1 MRIAV
6 TLLIVLAIAGTCHAQ
21 IRGVSAEV
29 GAIVAVDGVHPG
41 TLVRAALQVKLP
53 EGFHVQSNKPRD
65 PSLIPTTLR
74 FDAADPVKVREV
86 VFPPPVDQKV
96 LGYDQ
101 PLAVFEREFVI
112 GVQLVVPSS
121 VAVGNLIVPG
131 HLRYQACNDTTC
143 FPPKTIDAV
152 WMLRVVTA
160 DTPIKRL
167 HEDIIDRIAFGHGE
181 APSAASDPTGRE
193 ARIPTP
199 ES

>member
-6 TLLIVLAIAGTCHAQ
+6 TLFVVLSIAATSDGQ

-29 GAIVAVDGVHPG
+29 ATIVAVDGVHPG

-86 VFPPPVDQKV
+86 VFPPAVDQKV

-101 PLAVFEREFVI
+101 PLAVFEREFAI
-112 GVQLVVPSS
+112 GVEFVVPSS
-121 VAVGNLIVPG
+121 AAIGNLVVPG
-131 HLRYQACNDTTC
+131 HLRYQACN
-143 FPPKTIDAV
+143 
-152 WMLRVVTA
+152 
-160 DTPIKRL
+160 
-167 HEDIIDRIAFGHGE
+167 
-181 APSAASDPTGRE
+181 
-193 ARIPTP
+193 
-199 ES
+199 